1 MSLSHILLQKWNR
14 FNWTSGPIRV
24 ERERAR
30 ILWLHK
36 WKTVERFC
44 FVFVAMNMSEYVQTV
59 NYFCC
64 VAMMSPLPFIQTW
77 AKIRRENHEY
87 LGTRLNTLK
96 METRA
101 FFTWSYAS
109 PVFEIKTQWF
119 KTFTWNLMK
128 GREILHIIIFTQ
140 FQKFTIFHAYVCSSV
155 PWLVPTLLCNRHHC
169 HVYTSS
175 HLPKLKRCPPWHSH
189 SPAPGSHDSTLCPYK
204 LDSRGPRVNGIVPYP
219 VFL

>member
-1 MSLSHILLQKWNR
+1 MFLFIDFESLIFIHPFSYFPMSLSHILLQKWNR

-119 KTFTWNLMK
+119 KTFTRNLMK

-140 FQKFTIFHAYVCSSV
+140 FQKFTIFH
-155 PWLVPTLLCNRHHC
+155 LFLIKNNQMLLFKSFYFYIFL
-169 HVYTSS
+169 HVLHKYL
-175 HLPKLKRCPPWHSH
+175 HIFR
-189 SPAPGSHDSTLCPYK
+189 
-204 LDSRGPRVNGIVPYP
+204 
-219 VFL
+219 